1 MPVGAPAA
9 PKPATWLTPSVLHRS
24 AVRASYL
31 GAVSSNEQKHGFAA
45 QWVSARIG
53 MVVLRKGLRVE
64 DRICR
69 GTKKVQSCLTACQ

>member
-1 MPVGAPAA
+1 MPSGAPAA

-45 QWVSARIG
+45 QWVSARIE
-53 MVVLRKGLRVE
+53 MVVLRTGLRAE
-64 DRICR
+64 EHICR
-69 GTKKVQSCLTACQ
+69 GTKKVQ